1 MIFLLQ
7 IIKYDLN
14 LYCYFI
20 TLFYMEFFDFFEFI
34 KIMNNIPKSDQID
47 ELCKANENFVY
58 LDNLASQGYFKL
70 LTPIQ
75 KYHLFATACAY
86 DSIDIAMLLYKNDI
100 DMEGVKELMLNFM
113 AEVGSNSEY
122 VIFRWIWEKNQID
135 FSKDEIDN
143 CFIKILKSGNLEF
156 VEWFC
161 SLSCLI
167 DWNDKEIKTRIGS
180 EVLEFTDSVED
191 YLVAKFICEKYV
203 KNRHHFT
210 TSE

>member
-1 MIFLLQ
+1 
-7 IIKYDLN
+7 
-14 LYCYFI
+14 
-20 TLFYMEFFDFFEFI
+20 MEFFDFFEFI
-34 KIMNNIPKSDQID
+34 KIMNNIPKPDQID
-47 ELCKANENFVY
+47 ELCKSNENFFY
-58 LDNLASQGYFKL
+58 LDNLSSQGYFKL

-161 SLSCLI
+161 SLSYLI
-167 DWNDKEIKTRIGS
+167 DWNDKEIKARIGS

-203 KNRHHFT
+203 KNRHHLT

>member
-1 MIFLLQ
+1 
-7 IIKYDLN
+7 
-14 LYCYFI
+14 
-20 TLFYMEFFDFFEFI
+20 MEFFDFFEFI
-34 KIMNNIPKSDQID
+34 KIMNNIPKPDQID
-47 ELCKANENFVY
+47 ELCKSNENFFY
-58 LDNLASQGYFKL
+58 LDNLSSQGYFKL

-75 KYHLFATACAY
+75 KYHLFATACVY

-161 SLSCLI
+161 SLSYLI
-167 DWNDKEIKTRIGS
+167 DWNDKEIKARIGS

-203 KNRHHFT
+203 KNRHHLT